1 MGRLLIVLLTAT
13 TGLVLAHQPSKTI
26 AYARLGPS
34 QVQLFVSNAD
44 GTAERPLLDSDSLD
58 YNPAWSPDGQ
68 WIVFTSERNGSADL
82 YRVKPDGTELQ
93 QLTANLAYEDQADL
107 SPDGQKL
114 AFVSTRA
121 DGTADL
127 WIRDLGTNR
136 ETPLTSGPSG
146 DFRPAWSPDGKW
158 IAFSSDRATAV
169 QRDGAGQ
176 WWVHLQLADIY
187 IIHPDGSA
195 LTRLTNGGK
204 FCGGP
209 RWTRDSSRIV
219 GYCLSGEETF
229 AYRPQSEQ
237 TDEAL
242 RGMGRAPVRGN
253 TTLVSI
259 DVETREQTVIAA
271 PPGIKFYPAVLNDGG
286 IAYVRKDG
294 DDRGIAYPSTG
305 MKGPLGLVR
314 SPSWSPDGKRVVYH
328 RLLSQKVPAW
338 QEAWSRN
345 PAYDL
350 VTTNAMPAFEPSG
363 KHLIATADNTRLVR
377 IEPGRN
383 VADTLFQQE
392 GKLTQS
398 ADWSPRGDA
407 ILFGL
412 GQYFR
417 NRVQGAQIAMI
428 KPDGSGL
435 REVTSGANNN
445 GFPSYAPDGKR
456 FVYRTFG
463 PEGQGLR
470 IMNLEDGQ
478 VTVLTEDYDNF
489 PRWSPRGDVIMF
501 VRRLEGSF
509 VICSI
514 APDGKRLKRLT
525 DPGSDDAHGTWSPD
539 GKWIAFSSA
548 RMGFKDEALNTDSPQ
563 PYGEIF
569 VMRYDGTQVEQLTDN
584 QWEEG
589 TPAWLPPNRT
599 APRRPR

>member
-1 MGRLLIVLLTAT
+1 MGRLPVLLLAA
-13 TGLVLAHQPSKTI
+13 TGLLLAQPQPKTLV
-26 AYARLGPS
+26 YGRVGPS
-34 QVQLFVSNAD
+34 QIQLFVSNAD
-44 GTAERPLLDSDSLD
+44 GTAERPLLDSGSLD
-58 YNPAWSPDGQ
+58 YNPTWSPDGQ
-68 WIVFTSERNGSADL
+68 WIVFTSERHGSADL
-82 YRVKPDGTELQ
+82 YRVKPDGTGLQ
-93 QLTANLAYEDQADL
+93 RLTTNRAYEDQADL

-136 ETPLTSGPSG
+136 ETPLTSGRSG

-158 IAFSSDRATAV
+158 IAFSSDRGTNV
-169 QRDGAGQ
+169 QRDGGGQ

-187 IIHPDGSA
+187 IMRPDGSA
-195 LTRLTNGGK
+195 LKKLTDSGNAGN

-209 RWTRDSSRIV
+209 RWTRDSRHLV

-229 AYRPQSEQ
+229 AYRPQSEL

-242 RGMGRAPVRGN
+242 RRMGRAPVRGN

-259 DVETREQTVIAA
+259 DVATREQTTIAA
-271 PPGIKFYPAVLNDGG
+271 PPGIKFYPAVLNDGE

-294 DDRGIAYPSTG
+294 DDRGIAYRSTEK
-305 MKGPLGLVR
+305 KGPLGLVR

-328 RLLSQKVPAW
+328 RLLSQNSPAW
-338 QEAWSRN
+338 QKAWSRN

-350 VTTNAMPAFEPSG
+350 VTTNAMPAFDPSG
-363 KHLIATADNTRLVR
+363 KRLIATADNTRLVQ

-383 VADTLFQQE
+383 AADTLFQQE

-398 ADWSPRGDA
+398 ADWSPQGDA

-417 NRVQGAQIAMI
+417 NRARGAQVAMI

-470 IMNLEDGQ
+470 IMNLEDGR
-478 VTVLTEDYDNF
+478 VATLTEDYDNF
-489 PRWSPRGDVIMF
+489 PRWSPRGDVIIF
-501 VRRLEGSF
+501 VRRLKGSF
-509 VICSI
+509 VIFSI
-514 APDGKRLKRLT
+514 APDGRRLKRLT
-525 DPGSDDAHGTWSPD
+525 GPGSDDSHAAWSPD
-539 GKWIAFSSA
+539 GEWIAFSSA

-569 VMRYDGTQVEQLTDN
+569 VMRYDGTHVEQLTDN

-589 TPAWLPPNRT
+589 SPAWLPSNRT
-599 APRRPR
+599 TPR

>member
-1 MGRLLIVLLTAT
+1 MGRLPVLLLAA
-13 TGLVLAHQPSKTI
+13 TGLLLAEPQTKTI
-26 AYARLGPS
+26 VYGRVGPS
-34 QVQLFVSNAD
+34 QIQLFVSNAD
-44 GTAERPLLDSDSLD
+44 GTAERPLLASDSLD

-68 WIVFTSERNGSADL
+68 WIVFTSERSGSADL
-82 YRVKPDGTELQ
+82 YRVKPDGTGLQ
-93 QLTANLAYEDQADL
+93 RLTTNRAYEDQADV

-136 ETPLTSGPSG
+136 ETPLTSGLSG

-158 IAFSSDRATAV
+158 IAFSSNRGTTV
-169 QRDGAGQ
+169 RRDGGGQ

-187 IIHPDGSA
+187 IIRPNGSA
-195 LTRLTNGGK
+195 LKKLTNSGNGGN

-209 RWTRDSSRIV
+209 RWTRDSSHVV

-229 AYRPQSEQ
+229 AYRPQSEL
-237 TDEAL
+237 TDDAL
-242 RGMGRAPVRGN
+242 RRMGRAPVRGN

-259 DVETREQTVIAA
+259 DVATRDQTTIAT
-271 PPGIKFYPAVLNDGG
+271 PPGIKFYPAVLNDGE

-294 DDRGIAYPSTG
+294 DDRGIAYRSDG
-305 MKGPLGLVR
+305 KKGPLGLVR

-328 RLLSQKVPAW
+328 RLLSQNVPAW
-338 QEAWSRN
+338 QKAWSRN

-363 KHLIATADNTRLVR
+363 KRLIATADNTRLVQ

-383 VADTLFQQE
+383 VANTLFQQE

-398 ADWSPRGDA
+398 ADWSPQGDA

-417 NRVQGAQIAMI
+417 NRAQGAQVAVI
-428 KPDGSGL
+428 KRDGTGL
-435 REVTSGANNN
+435 REITSGVNNN
-445 GFPSYAPDGKR
+445 GFPSHAPDGKR

-470 IMNLEDGQ
+470 IMNLEDGH
-478 VTVLTEDYDNF
+478 VTKLTEDYDNF

-509 VICSI
+509 VILSI

-525 DPGSDDAHGTWSPD
+525 NPGSDDSHPTWSPD
-539 GKWIAFSSA
+539 GEWIAFSSA

-569 VMRYDGTQVEQLTDN
+569 VMRYDGTHVEQLTDN

-589 TPAWLPPNRT
+589 TPAWLPSNRT
-599 APRRPR
+599 TPR

>member
-1 MGRLLIVLLTAT
+1 MGRLPGLL
-13 TGLVLAHQPSKTI
+13 LAASSLLLAQPQPKTI
-26 AYARLGPS
+26 LFTRLGPS
-34 QVQLFVSNAD
+34 QTGLFVSNAD
-44 GTAERPLLDSDSLD
+44 GTAERPLLNSESLD

-82 YRVKPDGTELQ
+82 YRVKPDGTGLQ
-93 QLTANLAYEDQADL
+93 RLTANPAYDDQADV

-114 AFVSTRA
+114 VFVSTRV
-121 DGTADL
+121 DGTTDL
-127 WIRDLGTNR
+127 WVRDLSTNR
-136 ETPLTSGPSG
+136 ETRLTSGPGG

-158 IAFSSDRATAV
+158 IAFSSDRGTKV
-169 QRDGAGQ
+169 QRDGGGQ
-176 WWVHLQLADIY
+176 WWVRLQLADLY

-195 LTRLTNGGK
+195 LKRVTNSGR

-209 RWTRDSSRIV
+209 RWTRDSRHVV

-229 AYRPQSEQ
+229 AYRSVSDA

-242 RGMGRAPVRGN
+242 RRMGRVPLRGN

-259 DVETREQTVIAA
+259 DVSTLEQTTIAA
-271 PPGIKFYPAVLNDGG
+271 APGIKSFPAVLNDGE

-294 DDRGIAYPSTG
+294 DGRGISYNSSGKA
-305 MKGPLGLVR
+305 GPLGMVR
-314 SPSWSPDGKRVVYH
+314 SPSWSPDGTRVVYH
-328 RLLSQKVPAW
+328 KLLDLKVPSW
-338 QEAWSRN
+338 QKAWSRS
-345 PAYDL
+345 PGYDL
-350 VTTNAMPAFEPSG
+350 ATTYTFPAFDPSG
-363 KHLIATADNTRLVR
+363 KRLIATSGNTTLVQ
-377 IEPGRN
+377 IETGRN
-383 VADTLFQQE
+383 VAHTVFEQE
-392 GKLTQS
+392 GKLAQS
-398 ADWSPRGDA
+398 ADWSPQGDA

-417 NRVQGAQIAMI
+417 NRAQGAQVAMI

-435 REVTSGANNN
+435 REITSGANNN

-470 IMNLEDGQ
+470 IMNLEDGH
-478 VTVLTEDYDNF
+478 VTKLTEDYDNF

-501 VRRLEGSF
+501 VRRLDDSF
-509 VICSI
+509 MIFTI
-514 APDGKRLKRLT
+514 TTDGKRLKRLT
-525 DPGSDDAHGTWSPD
+525 DPGGDDSHGTWSPD
-539 GKWIAFSSA
+539 GEWIAFASA

-569 VMRYDGTQVEQLTDN
+569 VMRYDGTRVQQLTDN

-589 TPAWLPPNRT
+589 SPAWLPWNRT
-599 APRRPR
+599 TPR

>member
-1 MGRLLIVLLTAT
+1 MAT
-13 TGLVLAHQPSKTI
+13 TGLLPAQPQHKTI
-26 AYARLGPS
+26 VFSRVGPS
-34 QVQLFVSNAD
+34 QIQLFVSNAD
-44 GTAERPLLDSDSLD
+44 GTAERPLLSSDSLD

-82 YRVKPDGTELQ
+82 YRVKPDGTGLQ
-93 QLTANLAYEDQADL
+93 QLTSNRAYEDQADV

-114 AFVSTRA
+114 ALVSTRA

-136 ETPLTSGPSG
+136 ETPLTSGLSG

-158 IAFSSDRATAV
+158 IAFSSDRGTTV
-169 QRDGAGQ
+169 QRDGGGQ

-187 IIHPDGSA
+187 IIRPDGSA
-195 LTRLTNGGK
+195 LKKLTNSGNSGN

-209 RWTRDSSRIV
+209 RWTRDSSHVV

-229 AYRPQSEQ
+229 AYRPQSEM

-242 RGMGRAPVRGN
+242 RRMGRAPVRGN

-259 DVETREQTVIAA
+259 DVATREQTTIAA
-271 PPGIKFYPAVLNDGG
+271 PPGIKFFPEVLNDGE

-294 DDRGIAYPSTG
+294 DDRGIAYRSTG
-305 MKGPLGLVR
+305 KKGPLGLVR
-314 SPSWSPDGKRVVYH
+314 SPSWSPDGTRVVYH
-328 RLLSQKVPAW
+328 RLLSQKVSAW
-338 QEAWSRN
+338 QKAWSRD

-350 VTTNAMPAFEPSG
+350 VTTNTMPAFEPSG
-363 KHLIATADNTRLVR
+363 RRLIATADNTRLVQ
-377 IEPGRN
+377 IQPGRN
-383 VADTLFQQE
+383 VADTVFQQE

-398 ADWSPRGDA
+398 ADWSPHGDA

-417 NRVQGAQIAMI
+417 NRAQGAQVAMI

-470 IMNLEDGQ
+470 IMNLENGH
-478 VTVLTEDYDNF
+478 VATLTGDYDNF
-489 PRWSPRGDVIMF
+489 PRWSPRGDVILF
-501 VRRLEGSF
+501 VRRVEGSF
-509 VICSI
+509 AIFSI

-525 DPGSDDAHGTWSPD
+525 DRGSDDSHPTWSHD
-539 GKWIAFSSA
+539 GEWVAFASA

-569 VMRYDGTQVEQLTDN
+569 VMRHDGTRVEQLTDN

-589 TPAWLPPNRT
+589 TPVWLPTNRT
-599 APRRPR
+599 TPR

>member
-1 MGRLLIVLLTAT
+1 VGRLPVLLLAA
-13 TGLVLAHQPSKTI
+13 TGLLLAQPQPKTI
-26 AYARLGPS
+26 VYGRVGPS
-34 QVQLFVSNAD
+34 QIQLFVSNAD

-82 YRVKPDGTELQ
+82 YRVKPDGTGLQ
-93 QLTANLAYEDQADL
+93 RLTTNRAYEDQADV

-114 AFVSTRA
+114 AFVTTRA

-127 WIRDLGTNR
+127 WIRDLDTNR
-136 ETPLTSGPSG
+136 EMPLTSGLSG

-158 IAFSSDRATAV
+158 IAFSSDRGTTV
-169 QRDGAGQ
+169 QRDGGGQ
-176 WWVHLQLADIY
+176 WWVHLHVADIY
-187 IIHPDGSA
+187 IIRPDGSA
-195 LTRLTNGGK
+195 LKKLTNSGNGGN

-209 RWTRDSSRIV
+209 RWTRDGNRVV
-219 GYCLSGEETF
+219 GYCMSGEETF
-229 AYRPQSEQ
+229 AYRPQSEL

-242 RGMGRAPVRGN
+242 RRMGRAPVRGN

-259 DVETREQTVIAA
+259 DVATREQTTIAA
-271 PPGIKFYPAVLNDGG
+271 PPGIKFYPAVLNDGEIG
-286 IAYVRKDG
+286 YVRKDG
-294 DDRGIAYPSTG
+294 NDRGIAYRSTA
-305 MKGPLGLVR
+305 KTGPLGLVR

-328 RLLSQKVPAW
+328 RLLSQTVPAW
-338 QEAWSRN
+338 QKAWSRN

-350 VTTNAMPAFEPSG
+350 VTTNALPAFEPSG
-363 KHLIATADNTRLVR
+363 KRLIATADNTRLVQ

-398 ADWSPRGDA
+398 SDWSPQGDA

-417 NRVQGAQIAMI
+417 NRAQGAQVAMI

-470 IMNLEDGQ
+470 IMSLDDGH
-478 VTVLTEDYDNF
+478 VTMLTEDYDNF

-509 VICSI
+509 VIFSI
-514 APDGKRLKRLT
+514 TPDGTRLKRLT
-525 DPGSDDAHGTWSPD
+525 GPGSDDSHATWSPD
-539 GKWIAFSSA
+539 GEWIAFSSA

-569 VMRYDGTQVEQLTDN
+569 IMRYDGTNVEQLTDN

-589 TPAWLPPNRT
+589 TPAWLPSNRT
-599 APRRPR
+599 TPR

>member
-1 MGRLLIVLLTAT
+1 MGRLPVLL
-13 TGLVLAHQPSKTI
+13 LASTSLLLAQPQPKTI
-26 AYARLGPS
+26 VYSRVGPS
-34 QVQLFVSNAD
+34 QIQLFVSNAD
-44 GTAERPLLDSDSLD
+44 GTAERPLLGSGSLD

-82 YRVKPDGTELQ
+82 YRVTPDGTGLQ
-93 QLTANLAYEDQADL
+93 RLTTNRAYEDQADV

-127 WIRDLGTNR
+127 WIRDLGANR
-136 ETPLTSGPSG
+136 ETPLTSGLSG

-158 IAFSSDRATAV
+158 IAFSSDRGTTV
-169 QRDGAGQ
+169 PRDGGGK

-187 IIHPDGSA
+187 IIRPDGSA
-195 LTRLTNGGK
+195 LKKLTNSGDSGN

-209 RWTRDSSRIV
+209 RWSRDSSHVV

-229 AYRPQSEQ
+229 AYRPYSEL

-242 RGMGRAPVRGN
+242 KRMGRVPVRGN

-259 DVETREQTVIAA
+259 DVATREQITIAA
-271 PPGIKFYPAVLNDGG
+271 PPGIKFFPAVLNDGE

-294 DDRGIAYPSTG
+294 DDRGLAYRSTG
-305 MKGPLGLVR
+305 KKGPLGLVR

-328 RLLSQKVPAW
+328 RLLSQNVPAW
-338 QEAWSRN
+338 QRAWSRN

-350 VTTNAMPAFEPSG
+350 VTTNAMPAFDPSG
-363 KHLIATADNTRLVR
+363 KRLIATADNTRLVQ

-383 VADTLFQQE
+383 VADTLFQQD
-392 GKLTQS
+392 GKLPQS
-398 ADWSPRGDA
+398 ADWSPQGDA

-417 NRVQGAQIAMI
+417 NRAQGAQVAMI

-470 IMNLEDGQ
+470 IMNLEDRH
-478 VTVLTEDYDNF
+478 VTMLTEDYDNF
-489 PRWSPRGDVIMF
+489 PKWSPRGDVIIF

-509 VICSI
+509 AIFSI
-514 APDGKRLKRLT
+514 APDGKHLKRLT
-525 DPGSDDAHGTWSPD
+525 GPGSDDAHATWSPD
-539 GKWIAFSSA
+539 GEWIAFSSA

-569 VMRYDGTQVEQLTDN
+569 VMRYDGTHVEQLSDN

-589 TPAWLPPNRT
+589 TPAWLPSNRT
-599 APRRPR
+599 TPR